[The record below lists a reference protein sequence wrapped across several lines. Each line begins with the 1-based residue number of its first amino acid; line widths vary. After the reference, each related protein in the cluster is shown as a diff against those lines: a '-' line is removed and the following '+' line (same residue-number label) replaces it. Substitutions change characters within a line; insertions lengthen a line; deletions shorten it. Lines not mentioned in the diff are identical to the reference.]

1 MLSKRVYYLFYFFL
15 FFIISCEG
23 NFDYLNKNKGET
35 IFYEVIFIN
44 KEKKK
49 NIYRQSYFFLSKN
62 KNFLP
67 AIKSNGEI
75 IVFSQDENGIS
86 RTNLGG
92 NSIEIDEIKKN
103 KNSNIILGFPV
114 TEGTKWSSEDKTTL
128 QMKLGYDRVYNT
140 NLEFIAE
147 NIIEKTNDV
156 VSINNQKVEDC
167 IKITSYGKTSFDPG
181 PPLSNIK
188 IEVTSVTWYSK
199 NLGIVK
205 YKREE
210 KSDSETMGTIFYEK
224 TMIIDS

>member
-1 MLSKRVYYLFYFFL
+1 MLRKRLYYLFYFFL

-23 NFDYLNKNKGET
+23 NYDYLNKKKGET

-49 NIYRQSYFFLSKN
+49 NIYRQSYSFLPRN
-62 KNFLP
+62 KNLLP

-75 IVFSQDENGIS
+75 IVFSQDENGIT
-86 RTNLGG
+86 RTNLKG
-92 NSIEIDEIKKN
+92 NSIEINDKKN
-103 KNSNIILGFPV
+103 KSSKVILAFPV

-128 QMKLGYDRVYNT
+128 QMKLGYDRVYDT
-140 NLEFIAE
+140 NLEFTAE
-147 NIIEKTNDV
+147 SVIEKTNDV
-156 VSINNQKVEDC
+156 VSINNKKIEDC

-210 KSDSETMGTIFYEK
+210 KSDSETMGTILYEK
-224 TMIIDS
+224 TMIFDS